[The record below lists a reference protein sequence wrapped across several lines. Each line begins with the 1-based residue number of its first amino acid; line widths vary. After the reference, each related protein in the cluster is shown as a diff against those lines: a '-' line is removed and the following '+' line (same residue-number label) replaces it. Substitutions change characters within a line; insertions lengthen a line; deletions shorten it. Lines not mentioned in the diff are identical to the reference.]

1 MKFIETKLN
10 GVIVIEPEKIEDSRG
25 FFARV
30 WDKKKITSLGLNSEL
45 VQCSVSFNKK
55 IGTFRGMHFQDTPYE
70 ENKLVRCTKGKI
82 FDIIVD
88 LRPLSSTYKQ
98 WEGFEL
104 TEENHKMVY
113 IPKGFA
119 HGFLTL
125 SDNTEVFYQISQE
138 FMPDYSKGF
147 RWNDPTFKIKLPIE
161 ISIISEKD
169 SNFEL
174 YHSK

>member
-10 GVIVIEPEKIEDSRG
+10 DVIIIEPEKIVDDRG

-30 WDKKKITSLGLNSEL
+30 WDKKKIISWGLNSEL

-82 FDIIVD
+82 FDIVVD

-125 SDNTEVFYQISQE
+125 SDNTEVFYQISKE

-147 RWNDPTFKIKLPIE
+147 KWNDPGFKIKLPIE

-174 YHSK
+174 YQSK

>member
-1 MKFIETKLN
+1 MKFIKTKLN
-10 GVIVIEPEKIEDSRG
+10 DVVIIELEKIEDSRG

-30 WDKKKITSLGLNSEL
+30 WDKNEIKSWGLNSEL

-70 ENKLVRCTKGKI
+70 EDKLVRCTKGKI
-82 FDIIVD
+82 FDIVVD
-88 LRPLSSTYKQ
+88 LRSLSSTYKQ

-104 TEENHKMVY
+104 TEKNHKMVY

-125 SDNTEVFYQISQE
+125 SNNTEVFYQMSQE

-147 RWNDPTFKIKLPIE
+147 KWNDPEFKIKLPIE
-161 ISIISEKD
+161 ISTISEKD
-169 SNFEL
+169 NSFEM
-174 YHSK
+174 YHIE

>member
-1 MKFIETKLN
+1 MKFIETKIN